1 MAIPR
6 DERESRAPSLTKSQ
20 QFNHFGPM
28 DRLPPLNPLRAFE
41 AAGRWQSIRR
51 AAEELGV
58 TPGAVSRQVQSLEA
72 HLGTP
77 LFRREPREMV
87 LTAEGEEYLAV
98 ITHHFDGI
106 REATLK
112 LTGRRNVEILRVR
125 AYTTFAVKWLIPR
138 LSSFHEANGD
148 TEVRLTTS
156 IETVDFKREN
166 VDGAIRLGDG
176 KWPGLEVDRLV
187 ANQLTPLCSLA
198 FRRRANLK
206 RPSDLVGQPLLHSL
220 VRLDDW
226 RIWLDAAGVAGIDP
240 YAGPKYAS
248 STLAYQAVLQGH
260 GIMMAQKFLFADDLR
275 ARRLVQPFSFTLDR
289 GDFTYYFIYPRN
301 RLRNP
306 AFRRFREWLLEQT
319 DHKAGTRVTA
329 S

>member
-1 MAIPR
+1 
-6 DERESRAPSLTKSQ
+6 
-20 QFNHFGPM
+20 M

-51 AAEELGV
+51 AADELGV

-72 HLGTP
+72 HLGTR

-87 LTAEGEEYLAV
+87 LTAEGEEFLAAV
-98 ITHHFDGI
+98 SLHFDGL
-106 REATLK
+106 REATQK

-125 AYTTFAVKWLIPR
+125 AYTTFAMKWLIPR
-138 LSSFHEANGD
+138 LSSFHEANTD

-156 IETVDFKREN
+156 IETVDFERES

-176 KWPGLEVDRLV
+176 KWPGVEVDRLV
-187 ANQLTPLCSLA
+187 ANQLTPLCSPA
-198 FRRRANLK
+198 FRKRTGLK
-206 RPSDLVGQPLLHSL
+206 QPGDLVGQPLLHSL

-226 RIWLDAAGVAGIDP
+226 RLWLDAAGVAGIDP

-248 STLAYQAVLQGH
+248 STLAYQAVLEGQ
-260 GIMMAQKFLFADDLR
+260 GIMMAQKVLFADDLR
-275 ARRLVQPFSFTLDR
+275 ARRLVQPFSFCLDR

-301 RLRNP
+301 RLRSP
-306 AFRRFREWLLEQT
+306 AFRRFREWLLDQT
-319 DHKAGTRVTA
+319 NEK
-329 S
+329 

>member
-1 MAIPR
+1 
-6 DERESRAPSLTKSQ
+6 
-20 QFNHFGPM
+20 
-28 DRLPPLNPLRAFE
+28 
-41 AAGRWQSIRR
+41 
-51 AAEELGV
+51 
-58 TPGAVSRQVQSLEA
+58 
-72 HLGTP
+72 
-77 LFRREPREMV
+77 MV

-220 VRLDDW
+220 VRLDD
-226 RIWLDAAGVAGIDP
+226 
-240 YAGPKYAS
+240 
-248 STLAYQAVLQGH
+248 
-260 GIMMAQKFLFADDLR
+260 
-275 ARRLVQPFSFTLDR
+275 
-289 GDFTYYFIYPRN
+289 
-301 RLRNP
+301 
-306 AFRRFREWLLEQT
+306 
-319 DHKAGTRVTA
+319 
-329 S
+329 